1 MKLILAYALYFIGD
15 AVGHLLLIDCLS
27 RITYPIYN
35 KCMIWSSDLDVEG
48 KVWQYPKHN
57 E

>member
-35 KCMIWSSDLDVEG
+35 KCMIWSSDLDVDG
-48 KVWQYPKHN
+48 KVWNNFEK
-57 E
+57 